1 MVAVGN
7 VHTVMSARRSV
18 ELAQALSRADVVT
31 ADGMPL
37 VWAQRALGVETSG
50 RVDGW
55 HLFTNTVE
63 AGLPTG
69 ARHYFHGSSPENLE
83 LMKVRLRQSYPNLQ
97 IAGMSSPPFR
107 ALSSQEEAADVEAIR
122 ASEPD
127 VVWVGLGMPKQELW
141 MGRLGEDLPGISL
154 VGVGAVFEWISG
166 TVRKAPQWMQNCGL
180 ERLFRLTQEP
190 RRLWRRYA
198 WNNPAFLVLLSAQ
211 VLRHRLTNR
220 SIGRR

>member
-37 VWAQRALGVETSG
+37 VWAQRALGIETSG

-127 VVWVGLGMPKQELW
+127 GGVELF
-141 MGRLGEDLPGISL
+141 
-154 VGVGAVFEWISG
+154 V
-166 TVRKAPQWMQNCGL
+166 
-180 ERLFRLTQEP
+180 
-190 RRLWRRYA
+190 
-198 WNNPAFLVLLSAQ
+198 
-211 VLRHRLTNR
+211 
-220 SIGRR
+220 